1 MTNSP
6 WLTSLHR
13 GIGGVARSGFSR
25 RQMLKGAAS
34 LASVAAG
41 AAAFGNARQGLAASD
56 VESALNMMGWSEY
69 ISPNNISKW
78 EEMTGST
85 LIYDAYASNDEM
97 YSKLQLA
104 AGHSGYDLGMN
115 TDFMMPLLIKGGYL
129 AKIDKSLIPNFANIH
144 PDVAGPDFDP
154 DNAYSVP
161 KSWGSEGFIYDKSV
175 ITGEMKT
182 WGDFLRAVRNEA
194 SGRVILLDDAL
205 ALAPLFWANGE
216 SWNTTNE
223 AILADVEA
231 QVQELG
237 KHIRSFNS
245 WPVQDVAIGTVVLAQ
260 IWNGTARQAINSS
273 DNENL
278 VFVYPEPI
286 SEYWFDS
293 YHLPVGGE
301 HPKAAHSW
309 MNFVLDPEV
318 AAEEI
323 IYTGYL
329 SPVIGVEDYLP
340 SNVANDPLIF
350 PPADVIARGEP
361 TLRNETYDRRIEM
374 LTKLKAAAAAS

>member
-34 LASVAAG
+34 LASVAVG

-115 TDFMMPLLIKGGYL
+115 TDLMMPLLIKGGYL

>member
-1 MTNSP
+1 MTKSC
-6 WLTSLHR
+6 WQTSLHPKKCR
-13 GIGGVARSGFSR
+13 FSQPDISR
-25 RQMLKGAAS
+25 RQMLKGTAF
-34 LASVAAG
+34 LASAAAG
-41 AAAFGNARQGLAASD
+41 AFALGGARHGFAAND
-56 VESALNMMGWSEY
+56 VESVLNMMGWAEY

-85 LIYDAYASNDEM
+85 LIYDSYASNDEM

-104 AGHSGYDLGMN
+104 AGNSGYDLGMN

-129 AKIDKSLIPNFANIH
+129 EKIDKSLVPNFANLR
-144 PDVAGPDFDP
+144 PEVAGPDFDP

-161 KSWGSEGFIYDKSV
+161 KSWGSQGFVYDKSV
-175 ITGEMKT
+175 IKSEMNT
-182 WGDFLRAVRNEA
+182 WGDFLQAARNEA
-194 SGRVILLDDAL
+194 SGRVILLDDPL
-205 ALAPLFWANGE
+205 SLAPFFWEKGE

-223 AILADVEA
+223 AMLSDVEA
-231 QVQELG
+231 QVQDFG
-237 KHIRSFNS
+237 KHITMFNS
-245 WPVQDVAIGTVVLAQ
+245 WPVQDVATGTVVLAQ

-273 DNENL
+273 ENENL
-278 VFVYPEPI
+278 VFVYPEPM

-329 SPVIGVEDYLP
+329 SPVIGVEKHLP

-361 TLRNETYDRRIEM
+361 TLRNETYDRRIQI
-374 LTKLKAAAAAS
+374 LTKFKAAAAQ

>member
-1 MTNSP
+1 MTNSRWP
-6 WLTSLHR
+6 TSLHR
-13 GIGGVARSGFSR
+13 GIGGVARPGFSR

-34 LASVAAG
+34 FASIAAG
-41 AAAFGNARQGLAASD
+41 AATFGNARQGFAASD
-56 VESALNMMGWSEY
+56 VESVLNMMGWAEY

-78 EEMTGST
+78 EEMNGST

-104 AGHSGYDLGMN
+104 AGNSGYDLGMN
-115 TDFMMPLLIKGGYL
+115 TDFMMPLLIEGGYIS
-129 AKIDKSLIPNFANIH
+129 KIDKSLIPNFANIH
-144 PDVAGPDFDP
+144 PEVGGPDFDP

-161 KSWGSEGFIYDKSV
+161 KSWGSEGFVYDKSV
-175 ITGEMKT
+175 IKGEMKT

-194 SGRVILLDDAL
+194 SGRVILLDDPL
-205 ALAPLFWANGE
+205 ALAPLFWEKGE

-223 AILADVEA
+223 AMLADVEV

-237 KHIRSFNS
+237 KHITSFNS
-245 WPVQDVAIGTVVLAQ
+245 WPVQDVATGVVVLAQ
-260 IWNGTARQAINSS
+260 IWNGTARQAMNSS
-273 DNENL
+273 ENENL

-293 YHLPVGGE
+293 YHLPAGGE

-329 SPVIGVEDYLP
+329 SPVIGVEKYLP
-340 SNVANDPLIF
+340 ANVANDPLIF

-361 TLRNETYDRRIEM
+361 TLRNETYDRRITI
-374 LTKLKAAAAAS
+374 LTKLKAAAAQ

>member
-1 MTNSP
+1 
-6 WLTSLHR
+6 
-13 GIGGVARSGFSR
+13 
-25 RQMLKGAAS
+25 MLKGAAY

-85 LIYDAYASNDEM
+85 LVYDAYASNDEM

-129 AKIDKSLIPNFANIH
+129 VKIDKSLIPNFANIR
-144 PDVAGPDFDP
+144 PEVAGPDFDP

-175 ITGEMKT
+175 ITGEMKS

-273 DNENL
+273 ENENL

-361 TLRNETYDRRIEM
+361 TLRNETYDRRIEI